1 MGTPT
6 AATVLASFSPISG
19 VNGLRRLLS
28 GRRRRRRRRR
38 QTVKCAPLMSV
49 RCVANAAD
57 RFVHSVGFAP
67 EKLGCYAEKTHESQS
82 HRAATKS
89 APIPSW
95 HPRFLLGDTH
105 RSWSCQGGA
114 DSEIVKVNKTNRYEF
129 SASRFLQCIFG
140 ISVDTL

>member
-28 GRRRRRRRRR
+28 GRRRRRRRR

-49 RCVANAAD
+49 RCVANAAAD

-67 EKLGCYAEKTHESQS
+67 EKLGCYAEKTSQLAVAS
-82 HRAATKS
+82 CPLKS
-89 APIPSW
+89 ASIPNQTVGRCERLNALKS
-95 HPRFLLGDTH
+95 R
-105 RSWSCQGGA
+105 
-114 DSEIVKVNKTNRYEF
+114 IVK
-129 SASRFLQCIFG
+129 L
-140 ISVDTL
+140 DTKVARGTQDILNILIAVTIT

>member
-28 GRRRRRRRRR
+28 GRRRRRRRR

-49 RCVANAAD
+49 RCVANAAAAD

-67 EKLGCYAEKTHESQS
+67 EKLGCYAEKTSQLAVAS
-82 HRAATKS
+82 CPLKS
-89 APIPSW
+89 ASIPNQTVGSCERW
-95 HPRFLLGDTH
+95 NALKYRIVNLDT
-105 RSWSCQGGA
+105 
-114 DSEIVKVNKTNRYEF
+114 KVARGTQDILNILIAIT
-129 SASRFLQCIFG
+129 I
-140 ISVDTL
+140 T

>member
-6 AATVLASFSPISG
+6 AATALASFSPISG

-28 GRRRRRRRRR
+28 GRRRRRRRR

-67 EKLGCYAEKTHESQS
+67 EKLGCYAEKTSQLAVAS
-82 HRAATKS
+82 CPLKS
-89 APIPSW
+89 ASIPNQTVGS
-95 HPRFLLGDTH
+95 PKG
-105 RSWSCQGGA
+105 
-114 DSEIVKVNKTNRYEF
+114 
-129 SASRFLQCIFG
+129 
-140 ISVDTL
+140 

>member
-28 GRRRRRRRRR
+28 GRHRRRRRR

-49 RCVANAAD
+49 RCVANAAAD

-67 EKLGCYAEKTHESQS
+67 EKLGCYAEKTSQLAVAS
-82 HRAATKS
+82 CPLKS
-89 APIPSW
+89 ASIPNQTVGRCVSLNALKS
-95 HPRFLLGDTH
+95 RLVKLDT
-105 RSWSCQGGA
+105 
-114 DSEIVKVNKTNRYEF
+114 KVGRGTQDILNILITIN
-129 SASRFLQCIFG
+129 I
-140 ISVDTL
+140 T